1 MKDVQAPSHRHDH
14 ATLRPKLQLK
24 RVVKKS
30 DSRRATFVESNEEGR
45 RLSEVSIRIAKEF
58 QEAGPILSWMIFPDM
73 HIVPLYDD
81 EVLADDAMLMKAM
94 TQNNVM
100 TPQPESHTVEY
111 VEEKNTSV
119 EHNTTL
125 PTETKPKCTLLC
137 SLVRV
142 IKLAWQSCL
151 EW

>member
-1 MKDVQAPSHRHDH
+1 MMKDVQAPSHRHDH

-58 QEAGPILSWMIFPDM
+58 QEADM